1 MTSPVLRALPLRAG
15 ATGEAVVDLQ
25 QRLAALGHD
34 LGGDP
39 LGELG
44 AGTQAAVTAFQQ
56 ARGLRVDG
64 ICGDE
69 TWGCLVDTGRVLG
82 ERLLYERAPLLR
94 GDDVARLQA
103 LLGELGFDAGK
114 VDGFFGPD
122 TTQAVTDFQR
132 NAGLPTDGT
141 LGPDTLRA
149 LGRVSGR
156 SEPGATLGRIK
167 EVDLLR
173 RSPAG
178 LAGRRISVSDGGEAR
193 VLTEAVGRLLRDRGA
208 EVEVRHHPDEGAR
221 AQQAND
227 FGAGVAVEV
236 VVREDPSCSVA
247 FYAREGYE
255 SAVGRR
261 LAQMVCEAV
270 AAGTDWVVDEP
281 AGMRL
286 RLLRDTRMPAIVV
299 ELGPPALAVEHAARV
314 AAAIADAVTRWAT
327 EPVA

>member
-15 ATGEAVVDLQ
+15 ARGEAVVDLQ

-39 LGELG
+39 VGELG
-44 AGTQAAVTAFQQ
+44 AGTQAAITAFQQ
-56 ARGLRVDG
+56 ARGLRIDG

-122 TTQAVTDFQR
+122 TTRAVTDFQR
-132 NAGLPTDGT
+132 NAGLPTDGI

-149 LGRVSGR
+149 LERVSGR

-208 EVEVRHHPDEGAR
+208 EVEVRHHPDEGVR

-227 FGAGVAVEV
+227 FAAGVAVEV

-261 LAQMVCEAV
+261 LAQMVCEAM
-270 AAGTDWVVDEP
+270 AAGTDWVVGEP
-281 AGMRL
+281 VGMRL

-299 ELGPPALAVEHAARV
+299 ELGPPALAVEHGSRV
-314 AAAIADAVTRWAT
+314 AVAIADAVTRWAS

>member
-1 MTSPVLRALPLRAG
+1 MTSPALRALPLRAG

-44 AGTQAAVTAFQQ
+44 PGTESAVTAFQQ
-56 ARGLRVDG
+56 ARGLRIDG

-82 ERLLYERAPLLR
+82 ERLLYERSPMLR

-122 TTQAVTDFQR
+122 TTRAVTEFQR
-132 NAGLPTDGT
+132 NAGLPTDGVC
-141 LGPDTLRA
+141 GPDTLRA
-149 LGRVSGR
+149 VERVSGR
-156 SEPGATLGRIK
+156 SEPGSTVGRIK
-167 EVDLLR
+167 EVDVLR
-173 RSPAG
+173 RSPSG
-178 LAGRRISVSDGGEAR
+178 LAGRRILLSDGGEAR
-193 VLTEAVGRLLRDRGA
+193 VITEALGRLLRARGA
-208 EVEVRHHPDEGAR
+208 EVEVVHHPDEGAR

-227 FGAGVAVEV
+227 FEASVAIEV
-236 VVREDPSCSVA
+236 VVRADRWCSVA
-247 FYAREGYE
+247 YYAREGYE
-255 SAVGRR
+255 STVGRR
-261 LAQMVCEAV
+261 LALMVCDAM
-270 AAGTDWVVDEP
+270 ASDTAWSAGEP
-281 AGMRL
+281 IGMRL

-299 ELGPPALAVEHAARV
+299 ELGPPPLAVEHGARA
-314 AAAIADAVTRWAT
+314 AAAIAVAVTRWAT